1 MGHRINTLRN
11 HTLPIFW
18 HFMPRSVL
26 KWLPGTSRAF
36 GPPRSW
42 ATLDEYGRSRKMEWR
57 SIFPSRAEVL
67 PPPFFCNRSADQ
79 FERVAQITWPETG
92 IAILPNGRIL
102 DEHGW
107 IVGDNDTFLGELC
120 YTGNRRHSRVNH
132 IIKLHPPRFVPGRTL
147 NLCSANAV
155 TNFFHYLIDSLSRYD
170 LVTRAGFTWNDFD
183 HIVLP
188 RFSSP
193 MTQRVDAAV
202 GVPLDKVIRMGR
214 REQLVCETLYQPSF
228 PGPIASTP
236 PWIVQF
242 YRNLFSVPTQPGKRR
257 FYFPREGKRSAANA
271 GEIAERMAAHGFET
285 VDPTKTPDIVQ
296 LLGEAGYV
304 AGIHGASLANLVFCP
319 PGTRVLEI
327 MPTDI
332 SEHYNRAFYYTLCAS
347 GEMPY
352 GVVIGQSRRLRLL
365 ETSPQSKTP
374 FHVNIAEL
382 DRGLEALLSEPP
394 VTRDSRKSA
403 ETRS

>member
-1 MGHRINTLRN
+1 MGQRINTLRN

-18 HFMPRSVL
+18 QIVPRSVL
-26 KWLPGTSRAF
+26 KWLPGTSRVF
-36 GPPRSW
+36 GPPRAW
-42 ATLDEYGRSRKMEWR
+42 ASLDEYGRQRKMEWL
-57 SIFPSRAEVL
+57 SLCPSRAEVL
-67 PPPFFCNRSADQ
+67 PPPFFCNRSAEQ

-107 IVGDNDTFLGELC
+107 IVGEDDTFLGELC

-132 IIKLHPPRFVPGRTL
+132 IIKLHPPRFVSGRTL

-183 HIVLP
+183 HVVLP

-193 MTQRVDAAV
+193 MTERVDAAV
-202 GVPLDKVIRMGR
+202 GVPLEKVIRMGR
-214 REQLVCETLYQPSF
+214 REQLVCETLFQPSF
-228 PGPIASTP
+228 PGPLACTP
-236 PWIVQF
+236 PWIVNF
-242 YRNLFSVPTQPGKRR
+242 YRKLFSVPTQPGKRR
-257 FYFPREGKRSAANA
+257 FYFARQGKRSPANA
-271 GEIAERMAAHGFET
+271 AAIAERMAAHGFET
-285 VDPTKTPDIVQ
+285 VDPTSTPDIVQ
-296 LLGEAGYV
+296 LLSEAGYV

-319 PGTRVLEI
+319 PGTRVLEL

-332 SEHYNRAFYYTLCAS
+332 SEYYNRAFYYTLCAS

-352 GVVIGQSRRLRLL
+352 GVVIGQSQRLRLL

-374 FHVNIAEL
+374 FHVNTADL

-394 VTRDSRKSA
+394 VK
-403 ETRS
+403 